1 MTDKKIDYHALTN
14 EIFKLMLQYD
24 KKKDISGIMKK
35 SLVIKI
41 IKTNY
46 KLTED
51 QIELI
56 SNFIDVVILFYK
68 VHKTTGCFKCF

>member
-56 SNFIDVVILFYK
+56 DKFIDVVILFYK